1 MSRGELHHH
10 RFLERTAIRVTIAT
24 LWQTGYTINE
34 NVRVRAGKPDERCK
48 KGAISNGPERARIS
62 WGRAMRGRGS
72 GGGTYL
78 IALGSYLDTFAYPSQ
93 SGNERRPESSYN
105 GS

>member
-34 NVRVRAGKPDERCK
+34 NVRVRQAYLTKATKREQYLMAPSAPASAGGEPC
-48 KGAISNGPERARIS
+48 GAGV
-62 WGRAMRGRGS
+62 RGRDLS
-72 GGGTYL
+72 
-78 IALGSYLDTFAYPSQ
+78 IALGVAT
-93 SGNERRPESSYN
+93 
-105 GS
+105 